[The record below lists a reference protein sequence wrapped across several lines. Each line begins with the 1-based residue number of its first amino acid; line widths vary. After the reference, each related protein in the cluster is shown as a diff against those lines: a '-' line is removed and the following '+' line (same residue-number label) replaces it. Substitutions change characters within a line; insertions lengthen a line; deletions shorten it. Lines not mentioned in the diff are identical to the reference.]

1 MFRRLLRNSQGAT
14 AIEFAIVAPVL
25 FLIIFGT
32 LEFAIIMHISSVV
45 EHAVHE
51 GARFGITGNDYKDRS
66 SGQDMDRTAFIKYSI
81 EQRIGHWLYEPEMLT
96 INTRVLN
103 SIQGIN
109 LDGTIGDNNGYGN
122 GDQTVIYKVT
132 YRWQIMTP
140 FLREALGSDEDG
152 TFTITSVVAAKN
164 EGFCG
169 RASCFGT

>member
-32 LEFAIIMHISSVV
+32 LEFALIMHVSSVV

-51 GARFGITGNDYKDRS
+51 GARFGITGNDYDNV
-66 SGQDMDRTAFIKYSI
+66 SGQDMDRTAFIRYAI
-81 EQRIGHWLYEPEMLT
+81 EQRIGHWLFEPEMLT

-103 SIQGIN
+103 SIQGIT
-109 LDGTIGDNNGYGN
+109 LDGTIDENKGYGN

-132 YRWQIMTP
+132 YRWQILTP
-140 FLREALGSDEDG
+140 FLREALGSDEEG
-152 TFTITSVVAAKN
+152 AFTITSVVAAKN